1 MKTTFSVIL
10 LFLPLAGVMA
20 QRSAVLDAYIQE
32 GLARNIGLQQQAKV
46 QQQALERVRQADGLR
61 LPSVGF
67 SAYYSLAAGGRTL
80 EFPVGDLLNPVY
92 STLNDLTGTNNFP
105 TIENVSEQFLPN
117 DFQQTNLSVQ
127 YPLFNSDIRH
137 NRDIQRN
144 LAESQNAQFNAQA
157 NDLRYRI
164 TEAYLRYLQTLEA
177 EKIWLNTKEVLNE
190 LRDFNQSLVRNNVAT
205 KDVVATA
212 DYEISKA
219 DNELYK
225 IRSQQSSVRAYF
237 NQLLNRDLQAPVI
250 ADSILLDL
258 PADTFA
264 TDTLIAY
271 ALANRQEFSALR
283 SGMDAADGNLRLLES
298 RIRMPKAYVGGELG
312 FQGFGY
318 DIFDGQAYA
327 FARVGLTYDIFQG
340 GVRSSQSQEAR
351 LEKERLSLQYT
362 ELEQQV
368 ALQVTQRYNNLVAA
382 YQTWQTSRR
391 GLASA
396 EEIFRISTN
405 KYRAGNQLL
414 IEWLDAQ
421 NRVTSA
427 QLQVLVSY
435 ADLLIEETRLKAAIG
450 L

>member
-1 MKTTFSVIL
+1 MKTTFAVIL
-10 LFLPLAGVMA
+10 LFLPLSGVVA

-32 GLARNIGLQQQAKV
+32 GLARNLGLQQQANV
-46 QQQALERVRQADGLR
+46 QQQAIERVRQADGLR

-67 SAYYSLAAGGRTL
+67 NAYYSLAAGGRTL

-117 DFQQTNLSVQ
+117 DFQQTNLSIQ

-144 LAESQNAQFNAQA
+144 LAESQNAQLNAQT

-177 EKIWLNTKEVLNE
+177 EKIWLNTKVVLNE

-219 DNELYK
+219 DNELYR
-225 IRSQQSSVRAYF
+225 IRSLQNSVRAYF

-298 RIRMPKAYVGGELG
+298 RLRLPKAYIGGEAG

-340 GVRSSQSQEAR
+340 GVRTSQSQEAR

-421 NRVTSA
+421 NRVTAA